1 MVSKLIFSI
10 LTLMKLGQLLHA
22 DSILSYENVTEYEL
36 INFNLDNFH
45 SSDILEFDYNNI
57 HYKVKL
63 FKNQHISPIINHQTE
78 RDILII
84 HDRKLA
90 DDIWYDCII
99 YYVFTCK
106 FLFINLFFIFIQIV
120 IIMVQ
125 Y

>member
-45 SSDILEFDYNNI
+45 SSDILEFDYNDI

-63 FKNQHISPIINHQTE
+63 FKNQHISPIINHQT
-78 RDILII
+78 DKNISIT
-84 HDRKLA
+84 HDRKLE
-90 DDIWYDCII
+90 DDIWYVLCCFNFYTCI
-99 YYVFTCK
+99 
-106 FLFINLFFIFIQIV
+106 LFIYKPVLSNINI
-120 IIMVQ
+120 
-125 Y
+125 